1 MIPALAPLAVAVP
14 LVAAALS
21 SIFGSRLPRIAL
33 CLLSLAAATFAT
45 AACARLAVDAAAHG
59 PVLHWFGG
67 WLPRH
72 GVALGIAFVVDT
84 ASGALATL
92 TGLLTIA
99 ALLFAWTFY
108 KDDDGAF
115 HALMLVFNAALTGFF
130 LTGDLFNLF
139 VFFELMSVSAYAL
152 TGYKSEDASAV
163 QGAFSFAIV
172 NSTGAFL
179 ALAGVALIY
188 ARTGALNMAQI
199 AHALGAGSDP
209 LVVMAFALIALGF
222 LVKAAIVP
230 FHFWLSEAHAVA
242 PTPVC
247 ALFSGIMVSAG
258 LYAVAR
264 VYWSVFSGALA
275 AQRGDVGGVLL
286 GLGVFTAL
294 VGAVMCFAQ
303 RHLKRLLAFSTI
315 AHSGIMLCAI
325 ALLRPGAL
333 AGFFVYVLGHGLLK
347 GGLFLSSGIVLNRY
361 RTVDVEDLR
370 GKLRDVPWL
379 VAAFCFGA
387 LGLAGLP
394 PFGTFLGKALIDRAA
409 DEAKLV
415 WLAPVLLI
423 AAALTGGALLNAVG
437 RMTFGWGPPPD
448 PGAIPPSDE
457 APETNPATG
466 ARLAVMALPALV
478 LLALACGTGA
488 AGAVA
493 RMASGAAHWFVD
505 LRAQE
510 ANVLAMHGGAPLVRV
525 EPAGISAGIGLGFWS
540 AALAV
545 AIAAGGLFAHRLPV
559 WPALKRAYDATMRIP
574 HAWHS
579 GIVTDYV
586 AWLVAGSALFGSA
599 LLVFAR

>member
-1 MIPALAPLAVAVP
+1 MTSGLAPLAVAVP
-14 LVAAALS
+14 LVAAALC

-33 CLLSLAAATFAT
+33 CLLSLAAAAFAT
-45 AACARLAVDAAAHG
+45 VACARLAQAAAAHG
-59 PVLHWFGG
+59 PILHWFGG
-67 WLPRH
+67 WQPRH

-84 ASGALATL
+84 ASGALAAFA
-92 TGLLTIA
+92 GLLTMA
-99 ALLFAWTFY
+99 ALLFAWTFF

-115 HALMLVFNAALTGFF
+115 HALMLVFNAALIGFF

-179 ALAGVALIY
+179 GLSGVALIY

-199 AHALGAGSDP
+199 AHALGGTGDA

-247 ALFSGIMVSAG
+247 VLFSGVMVAAG

-264 VYWSVFSGALA
+264 VYWSIFSGALA
-275 AQRGDVGGVLL
+275 AHQSGVGGVLL
-286 GLGVFTAL
+286 GLGVLTAL
-294 VGAVMCFAQ
+294 VGAVMCYAQ

-325 ALLRPGAL
+325 ALLRSDAL
-333 AGFFVYVLGHGLLK
+333 AGFFVYLLGHGLLK
-347 GGLFLSSGIVLNRY
+347 GGLFMSSGIVLNRY
-361 RTVDVEDLR
+361 RTLDVEELR

-379 VAAFCFGA
+379 VVAFCLGA

-409 DEAKLV
+409 TEARLA
-415 WLAPVLLI
+415 WLALVLLF
-423 AAALTGGALLNAVG
+423 AAALTGAALLNAVG
-437 RMTFGWGPPPD
+437 RMAFGWGPPPD
-448 PGAIPPSDE
+448 PGAIVPRDE
-457 APETNPATG
+457 APETDPATG
-466 ARLAVMALPALV
+466 RRLVVMAVPALA
-478 LLALACGTGA
+478 LLALACGTGTFE
-488 AGAVA
+488 GVA
-493 RMASGAAHWFVD
+493 STASAAAHWFVD
-505 LRAQE
+505 LRGQE
-510 ANVLAMHGGAPLVRV
+510 ANVLASHPVAPLGPVV
-525 EPAGISAGIGLGFWS
+525 PAGIAAGIGIGFWS

-545 AIAAGGLFAHRLPV
+545 ALAAGGLFAHRLPL
-559 WPALKRAYDATMRIP
+559 WPTLKRAYEAAMHVP

-586 AWLVAGSALFGSA
+586 AWLVTGSALFGSA
-599 LLVFAR
+599 LLVFTR